1 MQRQTGTLFHMQ
13 CLTLSFLTTLPNP
26 KQVSD
31 GGVAS
36 VLQLLHLF
44 LEQPRWEETAMER
57 SKQQVGG
64 ELGALRWAK
73 RGYGLACA
81 PAQACSQRQGRAG
94 ALVCPALPMI
104 TRPAAWL
111 ALSFLTVALFSHPC
125 SPGVQYLSHYRS
137 LSKSLERATADRILN
152 AMLGPDRRFRWGTRC
167 AAAAA
172 GWLWPGLR
180 QASLLGRAR
189 AIGAVVR
196 RHTGCSQGG
205 QHALVPGTCPA

>member
-1 MQRQTGTLFHMQ
+1 MDFHFAVRAWAVGNCIHIGWESRLGFCASRLFCWEGNRDAAANGH
-13 CLTLSFLTTLPNP
+13 TLPHAVPHPVLSVHSPPP

-64 ELGALRWAK
+64 ELSVLRGGELSVLRGGELSALRGA
-73 RGYGLACA
+73 GSTCGLACA
-81 PAQACSQRQGRAG
+81 PAQACSQRQQRAG

-125 SPGVQYLSHYRS
+125 SP
-137 LSKSLERATADRILN
+137 A
-152 AMLGPDRRFRWGTRC
+152 
-167 AAAAA
+167 
-172 GWLWPGLR
+172 
-180 QASLLGRAR
+180 
-189 AIGAVVR
+189 
-196 RHTGCSQGG
+196 CS
-205 QHALVPGTCPA
+205 T